1 MADVQ
6 STVQVLL
13 LLAATGFKQPPL
25 IDDYTHLFL
34 ERERSAARA
43 VFARYQQALQALSA
57 AIDSRNQQRVQP
69 YQTFNPVFLQSSVS
83 I

>member
-6 STVQVLL
+6 ATVQVLI

-25 IDDYTHLFL
+25 LGDYTHLFL
-34 ERERSAARA
+34 DREKGRA
-43 VFARYQQALQALSA
+43 VAAFERFQQALRQLSRDIEA
-57 AIDSRNQQRVQP
+57 RNQRRAQP
-69 YQTFNPVFLQSSVS
+69 YQTFNPTLLQSSVS